1 LVYYRDPQWPPLNA
15 IKLMSRYGSP
25 WDTKLAVFP
34 VGEDRRVLTV
44 RNQATGD
51 MSLADPD
58 HAGRIG
64 FVPARL

>member
-1 LVYYRDPQWPPLNA
+1 MAAAQRHQADE
-15 IKLMSRYGSP
+15 
-25 WDTKLAVFP
+25 P
-34 VGEDRRVLTV
+34 VRQPMGHEACRISCGEDRRVLTV